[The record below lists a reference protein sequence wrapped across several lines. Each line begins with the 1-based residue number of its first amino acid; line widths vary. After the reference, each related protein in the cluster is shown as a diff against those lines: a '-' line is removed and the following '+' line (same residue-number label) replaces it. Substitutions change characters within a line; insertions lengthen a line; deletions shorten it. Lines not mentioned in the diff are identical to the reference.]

1 MSKIIQLPENL
12 ANMIAAGEVVERPA
26 NVVKELVE
34 NSFDAG
40 STQIKIDLI
49 EAGLEKITVTDNGS
63 GIEKDQIPV
72 ALKRHATSKISSVE
86 DLFSISSLGFRGE
99 ALPSI
104 ASVSIFTITSS
115 TDGNSAYYYKYKGL
129 ELVSEGVTSLPK
141 GTKIEVEKL
150 FYNVPARLKYLSSNA
165 NELSLIMSFITKYAI
180 AYPEV
185 SFNVTNNGKTIFKT
199 TGKDS
204 IEELLGNIYGLSTA
218 KNMIPFKGSNNLYTI
233 SGMCSNNSVYRSN
246 KNGITIIINKRL
258 IKNQSIQY
266 AITDAYKTILPVGK
280 YPVVVLEI
288 KCQSSLIDVNVH
300 PSKLEIKFTDE
311 YLLKNLI
318 TNSIKNALYEEPL
331 IYHENTTLPREDEN
345 KKVEELP
352 TQTPKMTNNN
362 KTEQKEIL
370 DWDDFLEE
378 DDQIY
383 DDSKEEKEEI
393 SVEIENENKQ
403 PILLEEENDTA
414 FFTKLNY
421 IGQYNLTYL
430 LMEYDNDLYLIDQ
443 HAAMERW
450 MYEKISKEF
459 EKEKQEF
466 FELLIPFNLEFSVS
480 EINIIQTYFSEL
492 LKLGIT
498 CELFG
503 NNTIIIRTI
512 PTWIKIEYAESYV
525 RDIINHMMLL
535 NTSPKAKVMDSLA
548 KSLSCK
554 KSIKADTLIRIDEV
568 NTLMKNL
575 DTCKMPYTCPHGR
588 PTLIKF
594 SLYEIEKMFKRV
606 M

>member
-1 MSKIIQLPENL
+1 M
-12 ANMIAAGEVVERPA
+12 G
-26 NVVKELVE
+26 
-34 NSFDAG
+34 
-40 STQIKIDLI
+40 
-49 EAGLEKITVTDNGS
+49 
-63 GIEKDQIPV
+63 
-72 ALKRHATSKISSVE
+72 
-86 DLFSISSLGFRGE
+86 
-99 ALPSI
+99 
-104 ASVSIFTITSS
+104 
-115 TDGNSAYYYKYKGL
+115 
-129 ELVSEGVTSLPK
+129 
-141 GTKIEVEKL
+141 
-150 FYNVPARLKYLSSNA
+150 RL
-165 NELSLIMSFITKYAI
+165 
-180 AYPEV
+180 
-185 SFNVTNNGKTIFKT
+185 
-199 TGKDS
+199 
-204 IEELLGNIYGLSTA
+204 
-218 KNMIPFKGSNNLYTI
+218 
-233 SGMCSNNSVYRSN
+233 
-246 KNGITIIINKRL
+246 
-258 IKNQSIQY
+258 
-266 AITDAYKTILPVGK
+266 
-280 YPVVVLEI
+280 
-288 KCQSSLIDVNVH
+288 
-300 PSKLEIKFTDE
+300 
-311 YLLKNLI
+311 
-318 TNSIKNALYEEPL
+318 
-331 IYHENTTLPREDEN
+331 
-345 KKVEELP
+345 
-352 TQTPKMTNNN
+352 
-362 KTEQKEIL
+362 
-370 DWDDFLEE
+370 LEE

-383 DDSKEEKEEI
+383 DDSREEKEEI